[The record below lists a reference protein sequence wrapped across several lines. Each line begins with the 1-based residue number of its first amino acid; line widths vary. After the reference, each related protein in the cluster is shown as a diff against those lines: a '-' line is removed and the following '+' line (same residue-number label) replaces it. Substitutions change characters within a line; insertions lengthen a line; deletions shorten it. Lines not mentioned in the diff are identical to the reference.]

1 MKNSNEKL
9 NAIIRKGNK
18 NLQEIEKFKAVS
30 DNMVKSFY
38 ELSKVSKSEKRN
50 RLKAVVENLKKGLI
64 SKSDSECLTYLFHL
78 KEHYLD
84 LMDQSKIDE
93 DKHKRLFLQEVLSDI
108 IEPKLDLYKEKV
120 QSLEITGLS
129 NLKSKAPIELDNSK
143 HEELTIH
150 PLPDGFC
157 QISCSASK
165 DEILNYFMILTKE
178 KNSSNGEQFMSEED
192 VLELVENN
200 FKIFNKT
207 PTGKVFKINIKHRQK
222 STLTHFVYQFY
233 EKYAAIDGY
242 SKKDY
247 VNFLLWNFINYKSDN
262 PKSLASNMTLSNR
275 PSAKNVIQ
283 IKPYLK

>member
-30 DNMVKSFY
+30 DNILKSFH
-38 ELSKVSKSEKRN
+38 ELSRVSKEEKRN
-50 RLKAVVENLKKGLI
+50 RLKGVVESLKKGLI
-64 SKSDSECLTYLFHL
+64 SKSDSERLIYLFEL
-78 KEHYLD
+78 KRFYLD
-84 LMDQSKIDE
+84 LMDQSKIDN
-93 DKHKRLFLQEVLSDI
+93 DNQKRLFLKEVMIDI
-108 IEPKLDLYKEKV
+108 IEPKINLYKERV
-120 QSLEITGLS
+120 ESLEITGLS
-129 NLKSKAPIELDNSK
+129 NLKSETSIELDNSN
-143 HEELTIH
+143 HEELKTY
-150 PLPDGFC
+150 PLPDGFR

-178 KNSSNGEQFMSEED
+178 RNTSNGEQFMSEVD

-207 PTGKVFKINIKHRQK
+207 STGRVFEINIKHRQK

-233 EKYAAIDGY
+233 EKYAASDGY

-247 VNFLLWNFINYKSDN
+247 VNFLLWNFVNYKADN
-262 PKSLASNMTLSNR
+262 PKSLASNMTLSNT
-275 PSAKNVIQ
+275 PAAKNVIQ
-283 IKPYLK
+283 IKPYL